1 MEHILEHSGFSVA
14 TAVVWADNFAVFTAY
29 AIFAGA
35 ARRAIVENRRALNVI
50 RRLLAASFATLGARL
65 AFEHA

>member
-1 MEHILEHSGFSVA
+1 M
-14 TAVVWADNFAVFTAY
+14 TFAVFATY

-35 ARRAIVENRRALNVI
+35 ARRAIVENQTALSVI
-50 RRLLAASFATLGARL
+50 RRLFAISFAALGARL